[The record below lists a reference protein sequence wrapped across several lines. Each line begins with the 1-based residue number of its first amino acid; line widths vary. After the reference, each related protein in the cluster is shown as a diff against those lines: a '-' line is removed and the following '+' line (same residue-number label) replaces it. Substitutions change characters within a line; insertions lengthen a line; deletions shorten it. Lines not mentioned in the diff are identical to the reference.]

1 MFILNRNTKF
11 IAEQASMPVKHAIAM
26 LERDRDSVFVE
37 TAKTGGSVVLVKKS
51 MMRELQ
57 EFASDTSVKQKQRER
72 ILAEERYK
80 INVSEDKIVIFAQG
94 DLGFVYGLLY
104 LSEHYMGIRPFWF
117 FMDQKVEQKKK
128 VVIPEGVICSKDPA
142 VVFRG
147 WFFND
152 EVLMLKWKYNENGVD
167 GWKQCLEALLRCGG
181 NMAIPGTDKESRKN
195 RALVAEYGLWLTHH
209 HAEPLGAEM
218 FARAYPGEAPN
229 YLEVPEKFHALWEAA
244 VEEQKDYKVVW
255 NLCFRGQGDAP
266 FWSYDT
272 TGQFDTPEKRGK
284 MIGEVI
290 KRQREFVE
298 KQVEHAV
305 FCTNLYGEIMELY
318 EQGVVELPEDV
329 IKVRADNGFGRM
341 VTRRR
346 DDHPGRIDAM
356 PKPEE
361 MSPQGI
367 YYHVSFYDL
376 QAANH
381 ITMLPNSV
389 GFVNHELNEVIKNGG
404 DFFWIINCSNVRPHT
419 YFLDVVRK
427 KWFGEEVS
435 EEGQAE
441 SFVDDYFSECEEA
454 KEEIEALYY
463 DYAGAMLAYGPNED
477 EHAGE
482 QFYTEN
488 VRLLCH
494 QLLVDRSRPAKGLL
508 WLTGETDLT
517 GQVRAFGE
525 ICKQKKEELEK
536 LCLAC
541 TVTENELPQKALLAA
556 TIGLH
561 IKLHQTCRR
570 GARCFAKGYEALL
583 AEDYEKAFLL
593 FGDSAVWFDKG
604 ENLLRSVEYGVW
616 ENFYY
621 NDCFADIK
629 HTAYM
634 VRKVMGYVRE
644 LGDNPRHDAWYRK
657 YCYAPED
664 RDIYLLLVLDNHM
677 TDEALYEAMKKR
689 VVR

>member
-1 MFILNRNTKF
+1 MFTLNRNTNF
-11 IAEQASMPVKHAIAM
+11 ITEIKTTPVQNAIAM
-26 LERDRDSVFVE
+26 LERDRDKVFAE
-37 TAKTGGSVVLVKKS
+37 TDKPGGSVILVQKNMTKNVVAIGEDDKK
-51 MMRELQ
+51 LQ
-57 EFASDTSVKQKQRER
+57 QKER
-72 ILAEERYK
+72 FLAEERYK
-80 INVSEDKIVIFAQG
+80 INVSSDKIVIYAQG
-94 DLGFVYGLLY
+94 DLGFIYGLLY

-117 FMDQKVEQKKK
+117 WMDQNIDQKKK
-128 VVIPEGVICSKDPA
+128 VQIPEGVICSRDPA

-152 EVLMLKWKYNENGVD
+152 EVLMLKWKFNENGID
-167 GWKQCLEALLRCGG
+167 GWKMCFEALLRCGG
-181 NMAIPGTDKESRKN
+181 NMTIPGTDKESRKN
-195 RALVAEYGLWLTHH
+195 RKLASDYGLWITHH

-218 FARAYPGEAPN
+218 FARAYPGETPN
-229 YLEVPEKFHALWEAA
+229 YMEYSEKFHKLWEEA
-244 VEEQKDYKVVW
+244 VLEQKNCKVVW

-272 TGQFDTPEKRGK
+272 TGAFDTSEKRGR
-284 MIGEVI
+284 MISDMI
-290 KRQREFVE
+290 K
-298 KQVEHAV
+298 KQCDLVKQYVDNPV

-318 EQGVVELPEDV
+318 KEGYVELDEDIV
-329 IKVRADNGFGRM
+329 KVRADNGFGKM

-346 DDHPGRIDAM
+346 DSHPGRVNAM
-356 PKPEE
+356 PDPQDKGA
-361 MSPQGI
+361 QGI

-389 GFVNHELNEVIKNGG
+389 EFVNDELNEVIANGG
-404 DFFWIINCSNVRPHT
+404 DFFWVINCSNVRPHT

-427 KWFGEEVS
+427 KWYGEDVTDET
-435 EEGQAE
+435 QAE
-441 SFVDDYFSECEEA
+441 AFVGEYFAECEEA

-463 DYAGAMLAYGPNED
+463 DYPKVMLSYGQNED

-494 QLLVDRSRPAKGLL
+494 QILVDKNSPAKGLR
-508 WLTGETDLT
+508 WLTGEVDLT
-517 GQVRAFGE
+517 SQVRKFGE
-525 ICKQKKEELEK
+525 ICRQKKEELEK

-541 TVTENELPQKALLAA
+541 TVTENGLQQKALLSA

-570 GARCFAKGYEALL
+570 GARLFVKGYEALL
-583 AEDYEKAFLL
+583 AEDYEMAFLL

-604 ENLLRSVEYGVW
+604 EALLRGAEYGVW
-616 ENFYY
+616 KEFYF

-629 HTAYM
+629 HTAYV
-634 VRKVMGYVRE
+634 VRKVMGWVRE
-644 LGDNPRHDAWYRK
+644 LGDNARHDAWYRK

-664 RDIYLLLVLDNHM
+664 RNIYLLLVLDNHM
-677 TDEALYEAMKKR
+677 TDEALYQEMKKQ